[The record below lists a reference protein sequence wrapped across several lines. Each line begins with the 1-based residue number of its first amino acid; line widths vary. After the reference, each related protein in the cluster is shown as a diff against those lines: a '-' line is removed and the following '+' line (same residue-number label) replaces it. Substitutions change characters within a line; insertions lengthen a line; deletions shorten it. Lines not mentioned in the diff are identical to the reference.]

1 MGFFFFFG
9 VCVLFLQWGFF
20 TIEKLL
26 GKELKNHYKNNIA
39 NHKECFSV
47 NDRKNDYLKLIKF
60 KQLKATD

>member
-1 MGFFFFFG
+1 MGFFFFGACF
-9 VCVLFLQWGFF
+9 VLSMGFF